1 MQRVLIG
8 AVAFALL
15 SIPSFSSAD
24 IVPVDGDTAIIEQLG
39 FNTLG
44 VAFDPPNEGNA
55 SGELINGVAYSGAN
69 VAGMTHDNTLTYSG
83 LDLDGD
89 ATPDS
94 VTFTLSITNPGPG
107 LLFNQGFHTNWGTID
122 GMAAS
127 VTNVSGTT
135 SDGSSIVFDGFTG
148 AALGAGNGTGDID
161 RTATLNGIS
170 YALSGANSGV
180 FEFVQQYEDFAPT
193 PTLAVTASGG
203 TVGTFVLRNVDLQF
217 SGVPAAIPEPSSL
230 ALLGLAGSLIT
241 LRRRK

>member
-24 IVPVDGDTAIIEQLG
+24 IVVVDGDTAIIETLG
-39 FNTLG
+39 FNTNG
-44 VAFDPPNEGNA
+44 VAFDGPNQANS
-55 SGELINGVAYSGAN
+55 SGQLINGVAYGSGN
-69 VAGMTHDNTLTYSG
+69 VAGTTHDNTITYSG
-83 LDLDGD
+83 LDLDTDG
-89 ATPDS
+89 TPDS
-94 VTFTLSITNPGPG
+94 VTFTLSISNPGPG

-122 GMAAS
+122 GMTAT

-148 AALGAGNGTGDID
+148 AALGAGEGTGNID
-161 RTATLNGIS
+161 RTATLNGLS

-193 PTLAVTASGG
+193 SSLAVTASGG
-203 TVGTFVLRNVDLQF
+203 TVGTLVLRNVDLQF
-217 SGVPAAIPEPSSL
+217 SGVPAVVPEPSSL
-230 ALLGLAGSLIT
+230 ALLGLFGGLVAV
-241 LRRRK
+241 RRRK